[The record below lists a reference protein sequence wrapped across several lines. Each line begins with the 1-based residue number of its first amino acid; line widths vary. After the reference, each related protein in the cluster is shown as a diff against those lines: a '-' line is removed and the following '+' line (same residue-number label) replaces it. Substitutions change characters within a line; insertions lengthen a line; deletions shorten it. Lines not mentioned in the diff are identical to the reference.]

1 MVALGH
7 DAPCLLGFREL
18 MRHDVLKAGARIDGA
33 LKMTDLDEL
42 VDANLLAA
50 DTGTDILDLAAPT
63 GIGERDHAAFVA
75 ARRLLGE
82 ARIAELANGNDGHQN
97 IDTIMY

>member
-1 MVALGH
+1 
-7 DAPCLLGFREL
+7 

-50 DTGTDILDLAAPT
+50 DTGTDILDLAGVGLAAPT